1 MTAKEVDDQTSES
14 NRRLVFRIKQDIIA
28 NRYRAGEWLR
38 LADLEQRYAASR
50 NEVRKALAALAT
62 LRALEH
68 VENYGYRLATY
79 DADQARQN
87 AEVRLVLETAAA
99 AWIIERMRG
108 EDIVTLREK
117 AEKFAW
123 SIEHADLGEIDLSN
137 HDFHRALIALC
148 GNATMAHMV
157 NELRELALPSQ
168 YRPWTTVSGM
178 RRSAEQH
185 FAMIDALERRDL
197 EGFLSV
203 TTAHIRR
210 WNDADDDRLARG

>member
-1 MTAKEVDDQTSES
+1 MGNQATES
-14 NRRLVFRIKQDIIA
+14 DRRLMFRIKQDILA

-38 LADLEQRYAASR
+38 LVDLEQRYAVSR

-68 VENYGYRLATY
+68 VENYGYRLVTY
-79 DADQARQN
+79 DDDQARQN
-87 AEVRLVLETAAA
+87 SEVRLVLEMAAA
-99 AWIIERMRG
+99 GWIVERVED
-108 EDIVTLREK
+108 EDIVMLRDK

-123 SIEHADLGEIDLSN
+123 NIEHADLGEIDLSN

-157 NELRELALPSQ
+157 NELRELVLPSRH
-168 YRPWTTVSGM
+168 RPWTTVSGM
-178 RRSAEQH
+178 RQSAEQH
-185 FAMIDALERRDL
+185 FGMIDALERRDL
-197 EGFLSV
+197 HGFLSV

-210 WNDADDDRLARG
+210 WNDAADGRQI